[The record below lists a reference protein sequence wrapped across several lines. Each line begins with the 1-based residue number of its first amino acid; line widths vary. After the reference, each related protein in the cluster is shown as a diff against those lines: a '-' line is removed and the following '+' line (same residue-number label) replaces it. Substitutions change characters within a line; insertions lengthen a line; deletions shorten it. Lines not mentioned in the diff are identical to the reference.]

1 MLEQGL
7 SQFPDSESLIL
18 FKALTL
24 HAMGRG
30 DAAMGSMLTLV
41 ADRLRTDEILRYEA
55 AIRGNG
61 AYLTSRG

>member
-1 MLEQGL
+1 
-7 SQFPDSESLIL
+7 
-18 FKALTL
+18 
-24 HAMGRG
+24 MGRG